1 MALIRL
7 WSKFMLIKEE
17 GVLLEYLNIPDGIEV
32 ILLVNKKIFI
42 DSAEGKLKASNKRA
56 VI

>member
-1 MALIRL
+1 
-7 WSKFMLIKEE
+7 MLIKEE